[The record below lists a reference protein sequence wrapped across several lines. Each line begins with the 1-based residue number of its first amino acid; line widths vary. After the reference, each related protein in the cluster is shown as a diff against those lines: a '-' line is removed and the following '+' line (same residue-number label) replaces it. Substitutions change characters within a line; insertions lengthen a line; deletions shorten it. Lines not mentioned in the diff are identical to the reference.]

1 MTGISL
7 KDTIFLFNKPSAFID
22 TKGGGFLKKG
32 FLLRKVEQQALL
44 NKDREKGTLRSVED
58 EEPQASGQKDKNSQA
73 TTTKEDVSKIPPLEV
88 MEPPPPL
95 KKHTPGAARGEKS
108 GGGAAKQDQWICW
121 NCHASDQL
129 LRCGGCDIG
138 LYCDKECQDQDWG
151 RHRRHCLKLRR
162 RREMK

>member
-108 GGGAAKQDQWICW
+108 GGGAAKQARDSTHDFNTQSGG
-121 NCHASDQL
+121 A
-129 LRCGGCDIG
+129 LRLPFLDS
-138 LYCDKECQDQDWG
+138 E
-151 RHRRHCLKLRR
+151 RRSESIFGIQSAPPLSSYISCLKRAHI
-162 RREMK
+162 